1 MKLKKLQIGDT
12 RIGIS
17 RASVYRFPSFPFG
30 PPPSYTGPGMDE
42 NGAERVYVTRV
53 NEPVANVGVSIL
65 ASTPGSVVEPW
76 LLGSL
81 DENDVQG
88 YAGTPV
94 NVNDLTFDAR
104 IDIGTAAAIFPRQQS
119 LYVAVDSGRDEFT
132 GRSRG
137 GRYILNSWINDVT
150 PPFVELVTQRVST
163 GRPLIVA
170 RALDL
175 GAGVDPLSLVLAYK
189 RVLIGAAAYDPFTG
203 FILFGLP
210 PDAPKLVAGKAAAV
224 VVASDYQEAKNV
236 NTIGDD
242 IMPNTTYRGTSLR
255 VVNGPAVTWLSP
267 EVRQCVAA
275 SERLLVVASAAQKLR
290 EVRFLADGKR
300 VGVART
306 GPGGL
311 YSLTWKT
318 KQARTGRHTLVAVA
332 VDRAG
337 ATAAASRVVRRCR

>member
-1 MKLKKLQIGDT
+1 
-12 RIGIS
+12 
-17 RASVYRFPSFPFG
+17 
-30 PPPSYTGPGMDE
+30 MDE
-42 NGAERVYVTRV
+42 NGAEKVYVTRV

-65 ASTPGSVVEPW
+65 ASTPGSVIEPW

-104 IDIGTAAAIFPRQQS
+104 IDIGAAAAVFPRQQA
-119 LYVAVDSGRDEFT
+119 LYVAVESGRDPFT

-137 GRYILNSWINDVT
+137 GRYILNSWVNDVT
-150 PPFVELVTQRVST
+150 PPFVELLTQRVSA
-163 GRPLIVA
+163 GRPLLVA

-189 RVLIGAAAYDPFTG
+189 RVLVGASAYDPFTG

-210 PDAPKLVAGKAAAV
+210 AEVPKLVAGNARAV

-242 IMPNTTYRGTSLR
+242 ILPNTTYRAATLH
-255 VVNGPAVTWLSP
+255 VVKGPAVTWLAP
-267 EVRQCVAA
+267 DVRQCVAA
-275 SERLLVVASAAQKLR
+275 SERLLVAASAAQKLR
-290 EVRFLADGKR
+290 EVRFLADGKPI
-300 VGVART
+300 GVDRK
-306 GPGGL
+306 GPDGL

-318 KQARTGRHTLVAVA
+318 KAAGTGRHTLVAVA
-332 VDRAG
+332 VTRSG
-337 ATAAASRVVRRCR
+337 AKASSSRVVRRCR